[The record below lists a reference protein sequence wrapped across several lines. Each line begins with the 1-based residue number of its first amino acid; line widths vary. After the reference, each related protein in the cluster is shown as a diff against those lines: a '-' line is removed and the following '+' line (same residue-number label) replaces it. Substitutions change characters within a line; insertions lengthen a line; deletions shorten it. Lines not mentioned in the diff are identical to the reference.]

1 MQLSIVQL
9 EFQIDDNSPLIV
21 YDPPDAWQQVNSSS
35 DPFVKLYYGE
45 TLTRASAPG
54 AQAHFSFN
62 GTGFAVYGGRKKQY
76 APFELKLDGRSF
88 TCDAST
94 SDDPQAAVRLCSK
107 YNLTN
112 TNHTATLI
120 SSTRAPFDIDKIS
133 WTTEMNSQHGRTPL
147 ETLTVDDADSAFTW
161 DPPTAWTANPADLNR
176 FRGSTGHSTATLGGS
191 VTLKFKVQA
200 LMNRDHYSCRET
212 HFHHPG
218 EIVSI
223 FGSIGPEN
231 APYTAQIDGRPIKT
245 YNATTD
251 YRTTRS
257 LLFFADNLGPGDHAV
272 TLTNAQDRGDA
283 VLLEVDYAEVQ
294 QFMPNAV
301 VPIGVLND
309 RSYRIAIQVSAFIV
323 MEGQVPLRP
332 LFWQPSSERLLF
344 PFCYGAFGT
353 YGDAN
358 ERTTDTPFF
367 GPEHLSA

>member
-1 MQLSIVQL
+1 MSLLTNLSTTMQLSIVQL

-35 DPFVKLYYGE
+35 DPFVKSYYGE

-161 DPPTAWTANPADLNR
+161 DPPTAWTTNPADLNW
-176 FRGSTGHSTATLGGS
+176 FR
-191 VTLKFKVQA
+191 
-200 LMNRDHYSCRET
+200 
-212 HFHHPG
+212 
-218 EIVSI
+218 
-223 FGSIGPEN
+223 PEN

-272 TLTNAQDRGDA
+272 TLTNAQDRSDA

-301 VPIGVLND
+301 VPVIP
-309 RSYRIAIQVSAFIV
+309 SA
-323 MEGQVPLRP
+323 
-332 LFWQPSSERLLF
+332 SS
-344 PFCYGAFGT
+344 T
-353 YGDAN
+353 SV
-358 ERTTDTPFF
+358 DTETP
-367 GPEHLSA
+367 PR